1 MAAFAIFLSVL
12 AILGVIAVA
21 VVYHIQII
29 KTKAWVKGEL
39 RNLTTMINESQ
50 LKEFKFDKKN
60 ESNIKILEQKLQQL
74 QQELQEL
81 QQALSFILNED

>member
-12 AILGVIAVA
+12 AILGIIAVA

-39 RNLTTMINESQ
+39 RQLTSMINESQ

-74 QQELQEL
+74 QQELQ
-81 QQALSFILNED
+81 ATPSTVVNKM